1 MTLNEQAS
9 FSQPHFH
16 TTTTKPKNQK
26 PAQAKSFVPVILIG
40 IAVAYLALVLYI
52 PAINVFFQAFKNGV
66 GPFIS
71 NLKHPNFVSAA
82 KMTLLLASIAVPL
95 NTIFG
100 LCAAWAIARHNFPGR
115 TLLLSIIDL
124 PFSIS
129 PVVAGLM
136 IVLLYGR
143 NGWFGG
149 WLQQHDIKII
159 FAVPGMVLATASV
172 TMPFVAREV
181 IPVLEEFGKEQEE
194 AAKTLGAKG
203 WQIFWRITLP
213 NIRWGLLYG
222 LILTNARAMG
232 EFGAVSVVSGNIAG
246 KTQSLPLFVE
256 DAYKQYETEAAY
268 SAAVI
273 LALLAVVTLVL
284 KEILERKT
292 GAKSK
297 IQ

>member
-1 MTLNEQAS
+1 MTLNDEAS
-9 FSQPHFH
+9 FPQPQFH
-16 TTTTKPKNQK
+16 TTTGKPNNQK
-26 PAQAKSFVPVILIG
+26 PAKAKSFVPVILTG
-40 IAVAYLALVLYI
+40 VALAYLALVLYI
-52 PAINVFFQAFKNGV
+52 PALNVFFQAFKHGI

-71 NLKHPNFVSAA
+71 NLTDSNFLSAA
-82 KMTLLLASIAVPL
+82 KLTLLLALIAVPL
-95 NTIFG
+95 NTVFG

-136 IVLLYGR
+136 LVLLYGR
-143 NGWFGG
+143 NGWFGE
-149 WLQQHDIKII
+149 WLQAHDIKII
-159 FAVPGMVLATASV
+159 FAFPGMVLATAFVS
-172 TMPFVAREV
+172 MPFVAREV
-181 IPVLEEFGKEQEE
+181 IPVLEELGNDQEE
-194 AAKTLGAKG
+194 AAETLGANG
-203 WQIFWRITLP
+203 WQVFWRVTLP

-222 LILTNARAMG
+222 LLLTNARAMG

-268 SAAVI
+268 SAAVL

-297 IQ
+297 AE